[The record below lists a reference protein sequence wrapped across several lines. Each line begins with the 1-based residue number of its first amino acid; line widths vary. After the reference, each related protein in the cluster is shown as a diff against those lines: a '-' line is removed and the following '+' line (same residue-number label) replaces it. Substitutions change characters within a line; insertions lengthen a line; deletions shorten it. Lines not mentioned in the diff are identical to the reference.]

1 MGKDMKTCFRLFS
14 TKLGCSELISR
25 KKFLGCFQV
34 NWVIFIIISKIT
46 TGYFFSSLFA
56 TKLGCFQ
63 LHLTEKKVFPFLL
76 LYQAVFSFFAP
87 KSRFSLLLLNRAIFS
102 FLSPKTCFLCLQL
115 NWAVFHPSKNVFFL
129 LLNDAS
135 LSFFAANKGL
145 LPVWSRLQY
154 FELYVSRNNVFPSCC
169 EVKIFLAFSHQK

>member
-14 TKLGCSELISR
+14 TKLGCSELISQ

-34 NWVIFIIISKIT
+34 NWVILIIISKIT
-46 TGYFFSSLFA
+46 TGSFFSCLIA

-63 LHLTEKKVFPFLL
+63 LYLTAKKVFTFLL

-87 KSRFSLLLLNRAIFS
+87 KSRFSFLLLNRAIFS

-115 NWAVFHPSKNVFFL
+115 NWAILSLIPRKTTVFL

-135 LSFFAANKGL
+135 LSFFATNKGL
-145 LPVWSRLQY
+145 QQIA
-154 FELYVSRNNVFPSCC
+154 VF
-169 EVKIFLAFSHQK
+169 